1 MDESEMETIISNA
14 PVNALRVVEFYSDR
28 CPFCKSL
35 AKEYVEAAK
44 LTKAKLGDKVQFHA
58 VNSRVYYDIAESWEI
73 TGYPWMCFFYDGKKV
88 EDMAGL
94 GGADSIVN
102 WVTRMVDEVRDF
114 DQQTEGV
121 VRHH

>member
-73 TGYPWMCFFYDGKKV
+73 TGYPWM
-88 EDMAGL
+88 
-94 GGADSIVN
+94 
-102 WVTRMVDEVRDF
+102 
-114 DQQTEGV
+114 
-121 VRHH
+121 